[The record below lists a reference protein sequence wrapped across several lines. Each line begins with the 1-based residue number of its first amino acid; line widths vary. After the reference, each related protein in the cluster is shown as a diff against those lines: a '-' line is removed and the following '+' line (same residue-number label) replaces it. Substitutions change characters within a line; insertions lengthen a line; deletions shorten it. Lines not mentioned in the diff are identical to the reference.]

1 MGGLVLL
8 SLILITIS
16 FRQPTGGA
24 LHRVEAAGATVLR
37 PFEVAAERVARPF
50 RDVYGYFAGLV
61 HVKAENSRLKQE
73 VNQLRQQALQGES
86 AQQQNRDLRAQ
97 LRFIDSPLFPSD
109 YSAVNTRII
118 SWATEFDQ
126 QVMIAAG
133 SDNGIVQ
140 DTPIVTRDGLVGR
153 VTDVTGSGAQVTL
166 LTDENSAVPA
176 RDEKTGAIGLVRH
189 GQGEGSLLLDF
200 VAQGGERQRGR
211 RDRHGGQ
218 GFEQVPLALP
228 RWDSDRCR
236 HERRPERHGALQ
248 ADPDRAVRRLLDA
261 RRGDG
266 SDHPQANPEG
276 PLMSVD
282 AAKAAALLFIVVVIQ
297 LSVLANVD
305 ILGGRPNL
313 ILVDGRLGRRCLRG
327 SIFGAVAGFCA
338 GLLADTGVLG
348 TLGFTRAAADPRGL
362 LDRPLRRD
370 DRPRPRARAA
380 ALRRRHHRAL
390 RGRRRWC
397 CATCSASPRLRTLIF
412 AALLP
417 TVSPESAADRAGVRA
432 HTPAAAAA

>member
-1 MGGLVLL
+1 MGGLILL

-73 VNQLRQQALQGES
+73 VNQLRQKALQGES

-97 LRFIDSPLFPSD
+97 LHFIDSPLFPSD

-133 SDNGIVQ
+133 SDSGIVQ

-200 VAQGGERQRGR
+200 VRKEANIKEGDVIVTAGRVSSKYPSLFPGGIQIGVVTSV
-211 RDRHGGQ
+211 GQ
-218 GFEQVPLALP
+218 SDTALYKQIQIEP
-228 RWDSDRCR
+228 YVDFST
-236 HERRPERHGALQ
+236 
-248 ADPDRAVRRLLDA
+248 LDA
-261 RRGDG
+261 VTALITHKRT
-266 SDHPQANPEG
+266 PKG
-276 PLMSVD
+276 P
-282 AAKAAALLFIVVVIQ
+282 
-297 LSVLANVD
+297 
-305 ILGGRPNL
+305 
-313 ILVDGRLGRRCLRG
+313 
-327 SIFGAVAGFCA
+327 
-338 GLLADTGVLG
+338 
-348 TLGFTRAAADPRGL
+348 
-362 LDRPLRRD
+362 
-370 DRPRPRARAA
+370 
-380 ALRRRHHRAL
+380 
-390 RGRRRWC
+390 
-397 CATCSASPRLRTLIF
+397 
-412 AALLP
+412 
-417 TVSPESAADRAGVRA
+417 
-432 HTPAAAAA
+432 